1 MPNYRTKWLGTKVT
15 EDEYAQCQA
24 LAGTQRL
31 TEWARAVLLRATE
44 SDALQ
49 QALLAEVLALRTI
62 LLNVHF
68 AAANGQPVTM
78 DRMQMLID
86 RADHDKWD
94 KVRERVAAAVA
105 RGQA

>member
-1 MPNYRTKWLGTKVT
+1 MPNHRTKWLGTKVT

-31 TEWARAVLLRATE
+31 GEWARAVLLRASE

-68 AAANGQPVTM
+68 AAANGQPVTV
-78 DRMQMLID
+78 DRMQMLIE

-105 RGQA
+105 RGPA

>member
-1 MPNYRTKWLGTKVT
+1 MVNHRTKWLGTKVT
-15 EDEYAQCQA
+15 EDEYARC
-24 LAGTQRL
+24 LTLKGTGSL
-31 TEWARAVLLRATE
+31 SDWARAVLLRAAE
-44 SDALQ
+44 PDPLH

-68 AAANGQPVTM
+68 AVANGQPVTL

-94 KVRERVAAAVA
+94 KAREHVAAAAA
-105 RGQA
+105 RGQL